1 MDYDRAQRI
10 LLMSDK
16 VEVTW
21 QGESVW
27 IDSVDKYSGVATI
40 HPENDPRVSKNVP
53 ITELQ
58 EHGTAPQ
65 RG

>member
-10 LLMSDK
+10 LLISEKID
-16 VEVTW
+16 VTW
-21 QGESVW
+21 QGEAVW

-58 EHGTAPQ
+58 EHGTSPK
-65 RG
+65 RD